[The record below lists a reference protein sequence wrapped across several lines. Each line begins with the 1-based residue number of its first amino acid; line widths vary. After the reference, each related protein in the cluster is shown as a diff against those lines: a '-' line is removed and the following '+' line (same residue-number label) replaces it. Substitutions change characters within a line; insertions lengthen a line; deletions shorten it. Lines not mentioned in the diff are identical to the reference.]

1 MNEKEI
7 RKYAGLMKELD
18 LTGLEISNDETRV
31 RLERKKEPDL
41 VSLPAARDPAPVLG
55 ESADTREP
63 GKTTGAKGTASAGK
77 TISSPLVGIFYAA
90 AEENGKPFV
99 AIGDHVRK
107 GQTLCIVEAMKL
119 LNEVTAE
126 EDGVISRI
134 CASNGQLVEY
144 GTVLFEME

>member
-18 LTGLEISNDETRV
+18 LTGLEITNDETKV
-31 RLERKKEPDL
+31 RLERGSELVSVLPSAGTAGDPAACDTGKMQKKEGAD
-41 VSLPAARDPAPVLG
+41 AA
-55 ESADTREP
+55 
-63 GKTTGAKGTASAGK
+63 ASEGK
-77 TISSPLVGIFYAA
+77 TITSPLVGIFYAA

-99 AIGDHVRK
+99 AVGDHVKK

-126 EDGVISRI
+126 EDGVIKQI

-144 GTVLFEME
+144 GTALFVME

>member
-18 LTGLEISNDETRV
+18 LTGLEITNDETKV
-31 RLERKKEPDL
+31 RLERGSELVSVLPSAGTAGDPAACDTGKMQKKEEAD
-41 VSLPAARDPAPVLG
+41 AAV
-55 ESADTREP
+55 
-63 GKTTGAKGTASAGK
+63 SAGR
-77 TISSPLVGIFYAA
+77 TITSPLVGIFYAA

-99 AIGDHVRK
+99 AVGDHVKK

-126 EDGVISRI
+126 EDGVIRQI

-144 GTVLFEME
+144 GTALFVME

>member
-18 LTGLEISNDETRV
+18 LTGLEITNDETKV
-31 RLERKKEPDL
+31 RLERGSELVSVLPSAGTAGDPAACDTGKMQKKEGAD
-41 VSLPAARDPAPVLG
+41 AAV
-55 ESADTREP
+55 
-63 GKTTGAKGTASAGK
+63 SAGK
-77 TISSPLVGIFYAA
+77 TITSPLVGIFYAA

-99 AIGDHVRK
+99 AVGDHVKK

-126 EDGVISRI
+126 EDGVIRQI

-144 GTVLFEME
+144 GTALFIME